1 MKRIIVTGADG
12 FVGSAV
18 TYELIKNNYEVVAI
32 DLPVKPKRL
41 TLNSENLK
49 YISLKLG
56 TDDIFCQANLNED
69 FDTIYHFAWRGSAGP
84 ERADESIQLQNALI
98 SSSLLRASAK
108 HGITRFIMA
117 GSIMEYEVNSLVY
130 MQESKP
136 SLSYIYGA
144 GKTIAHEI
152 MKPIANAIGIDLIW
166 AYITNA
172 YGVGERSP
180 RFLNSTLLKIA
191 NGKEQTFTSG
201 TQNYDFIYITD
212 VAKAFRLIGE
222 SGRANKGYIIG
233 SGKAKQLRDFVKEIY
248 ETLAPNLKPNF
259 GSIPYNG
266 AMLPLE
272 VFSISDIEKDCGFK
286 PSVDFK
292 EGISK
297 TLKWLEST
305 EEK

>member
-1 MKRIIVTGADG
+1 MKKLLITGADG

-18 TYELIKNNYEVVAI
+18 TYELIKHNYEVVAI
-32 DLPVKPKRL
+32 DIPATPKRL
-41 TLNSENLK
+41 NLSAKNLK

-56 TDDIFCQANLNED
+56 KDDLFSQANLND
-69 FDTIYHFAWRGSAGP
+69 DIDTVYHFAWQGSAGP
-84 ERADESIQLQNALI
+84 ERTDETIQLQNAII
-98 SSSLLRASAK
+98 SSALLRSCSK
-108 HGITRFIMA
+108 HGVKRFVMA

-130 MQESKP
+130 EQESTP
-136 SLSYIYGA
+136 NLSYIYGA

-172 YGVGERSP
+172 YGIGERSP

-191 NGKEQTFTSG
+191 EGKEQTFTSG
-201 TQNYDFIYITD
+201 IQNYDFIYITD

-222 SGRANKGYIIG
+222 NGKANKGYIIG

-248 ETLAPNLKPNF
+248 KTLVPDLKPNF
-259 GSIPYNG
+259 GSIPYYG

-272 VFSISDIEKDCGFK
+272 TFSIREIVKDCGFN
-286 PSVDFK
+286 PEVDFK
-292 EGISK
+292 EGILK

-305 EEK
+305 ED